1 MNPLEWIAGGGRAG
15 GERKTKRKDLRGKS
29 EGVGGEG
36 WTRNRLTKLLI
47 LSLNMLRNTPTENY
61 SRSIS

>member
-36 WTRNRLTKLLI
+36 WTIGICAMAIMEHLI
-47 LSLNMLRNTPTENY
+47 
-61 SRSIS
+61 